1 MGRSHQQQIITTI
14 IPSTAAATATAI
26 LAALPTNEN
35 DDWPPDLRYHSNIIH
50 TLILSL
56 HYSRANSSDTIT
68 GSSIH
73 ISIII
78 TTTAEWLPP
87 NNATTKSPD
96 GWWWWWSWWW
106 WLGGRKKESGN
117 YGCCRRRGSSSSGAN
132 QPVFKANFKTAY
144 SVWLLRNSP
153 GDYHWYVSTCQTFN
167 LRLQT
172 KVLTAYSTLITFP
185 THHFYNLTQP
195 LENTTHIAD
204 QWPNAKQCVFLFILS
219 YRCACR
225 QPIQYREMIIMAN
238 RKKSSSSNRISRC

>member
-1 MGRSHQQQIITTI
+1 MDAAGGGVRVLLAPTNLSLKPISKQPIVYDSYGIPLGITTG
-14 IPSTAAATATAI
+14 TFQ
-26 LAALPTNEN
+26 LVPT
-35 DDWPPDLRYHSNIIH
+35 W
-50 TLILSL
+50 
-56 HYSRANSSDTIT
+56 
-68 GSSIH
+68 
-73 ISIII
+73 
-78 TTTAEWLPP
+78 
-87 NNATTKSPD
+87 
-96 GWWWWWSWWW
+96 
-106 WLGGRKKESGN
+106 
-117 YGCCRRRGSSSSGAN
+117 
-132 QPVFKANFKTAY
+132 
-144 SVWLLRNSP
+144 
-153 GDYHWYVSTCQTFN
+153 QTFN